1 MVEFYCS
8 NLNCENNLKSVP
20 VEKYRMVMNRETGKV
35 EPKGNLI
42 CPLCGSPLVA
52 IEEDPEEIQVSF
64 SAFSHKSSREKGE
77 ILKKRAHKHYERY
90 GGRDE
95 KEYRKNKVVKNYF
108 GNE

>member
-1 MVEFYCS
+1 
-8 NLNCENNLKSVP
+8 
-20 VEKYRMVMNRETGKV
+20 MNRETGKV